1 MKKRI
6 RTNRMHSR
14 ILVSALIVLVG
25 LGIGIS
31 CSKDTGV
38 SSIDQTSTDDGVSDQ
53 RLVGTKPAV
62 GGSNYADFHPQT
74 GVNYDPFKGMTFDQR
89 KAAVGGV
96 EGAVQYL
103 EVIATHL
110 AHMMNDE
117 KARTI
122 LQRVVPK
129 SDEGEVHLTQ
139 ILIENPYLLTALSSD
154 FKDNIDDKAIGA
166 QLSQVIGS
174 TESNGEAILK
184 ASKALLDLMVSV
196 ASPDGGGWGAS
207 DKIPVFFVPA
217 NDDNGATMQG
227 VDADLNTVSFVID
240 GKKLPYSFLYLNY
253 DENSPMVHAGR
264 QVTTLSLHPESPI
277 KSLWASWQ
285 RTLKSISLVPSAEAH
300 NSGGYHGPHYDLV
313 QPVQQIII
321 FDAHEPVG
329 NPDIWLYLTLRIHP
343 DEDIYYEQSWSL
355 VDVDEINVTYTNY
368 DYIRATH
375 GVAYEWNY
383 DYVKEVRIME
393 GDGFANED
401 DELGTWGGHPRL
413 IYLGPH
419 PRHRANR
426 LEDYEATGV
435 TQPADAEVVIVRT
448 YDTWDPDDVGR

>member
-1 MKKRI
+1 M
-6 RTNRMHSR
+6 N
-14 ILVSALIVLVG
+14 
-25 LGIGIS
+25 
-31 CSKDTGV
+31 
-38 SSIDQTSTDDGVSDQ
+38 QTSTDDGVSDQ

-74 GVNYDPFKGMTFDQR
+74 GVNYDPFKEMTFDQR

-184 ASKALLDLMVSV
+184 AS
-196 ASPDGGGWGAS
+196 
-207 DKIPVFFVPA
+207 
-217 NDDNGATMQG
+217 
-227 VDADLNTVSFVID
+227 
-240 GKKLPYSFLYLNY
+240 
-253 DENSPMVHAGR
+253 
-264 QVTTLSLHPESPI
+264 
-277 KSLWASWQ
+277 
-285 RTLKSISLVPSAEAH
+285 
-300 NSGGYHGPHYDLV
+300 
-313 QPVQQIII
+313 
-321 FDAHEPVG
+321 HEPVG